1 MTHTWKT
8 HRAKPQVAA
17 AQRLSTDH
25 RIEESRFF
33 KVFTKLR
40 ALEQTDFEKVLVM
53 DIDLLVAGSIVSA
66 SSFHFVKQVA
76 IA

>member
-1 MTHTWKT
+1 MCLHTEDVPKEHLDLLGLFWECRKVE
-8 HRAKPQVAA
+8 HVQVAA
-17 AQRLSTDH
+17 AQRLSTDN

-53 DIDLLVAGSIVSA
+53 DIDLLVAG
-66 SSFHFVKQVA
+66 
-76 IA
+76 